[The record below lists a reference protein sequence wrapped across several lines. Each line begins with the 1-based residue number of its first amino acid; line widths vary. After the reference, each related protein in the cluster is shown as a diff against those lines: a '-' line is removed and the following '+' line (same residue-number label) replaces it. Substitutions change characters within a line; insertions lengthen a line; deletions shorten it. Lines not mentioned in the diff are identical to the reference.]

1 MLVLYSQLKKY
12 LPDLNDNPSDVAQVF
27 TSTGQMIDKLV
38 EVEYQGAKDYLMDL
52 EVRQN
57 RADCYGVLG
66 LARELSAYYNISL
79 KFPENKLNDLQF
91 QGDDL
96 DIEVRAKE
104 SVKRLMALKF
114 TNLNISDSP
123 DWLRE
128 YLELYGINSINNL
141 VDITNYV
148 MLETG
153 LPSHVFD
160 TDLVGDRLVWEINS
174 QFSEFI
180 TLNGNKIDISGISD
194 LLTITNE
201 KKLLSLSFIGGSQDA
216 VSKST
221 KNIIL
226 EMGLYDG
233 GLVRRNGRRLS
244 VITEAGQRLEKY
256 IDPEMIPIAFSMLV
270 EMIQEHC
277 GGDISS
283 QLFDE
288 YINKSTNSTI
298 EIRIKKISEIAGV
311 NIEKDKS
318 IEILKNLG
326 FKIIS
331 ESEEKINIER
341 PLNRLDI
348 SIEEDCIE
356 EIIRM
361 YGYSRIPKDQLMIEV
376 TKEITPSHLK
386 MIDHIQD
393 QLEAKGFD
401 EVRSWVLVEEE
412 KNNNAS
418 NSSRAQ
424 VKVEDSINEEV
435 PYLRQSISVNLFEQF
450 ENYKKNNISDV
461 RLFEIGKVFEREGDT
476 YFEHNTLGIL
486 MNRRDINDLRLIIEE
501 LLRFFEIN
509 EVLFR
514 LEKPIAKT
522 AHPENFWKIL
532 VKNHSN
538 SIEEIGYIY
547 LSNKTIVDELVVC
560 EINLDKLNQVALGLS
575 VRSVH
580 EITNK
585 IIELD
590 TNIISSDS
598 LDIIQEEIIRKLANR
613 ENVWSWRIIDEF
625 QVDNRNKITIRVS
638 YFNLSDQDAKKLHDE
653 IFG

>member
-12 LPDLNDNPSDVAQVF
+12 LPDLNDDPYSVAQVF
-27 TSTGQMIDKLV
+27 TSTGQMLEKIIK
-38 EVEYQGAKDYLMDL
+38 VEYRGNKDYLMDF

-57 RADCYGVLG
+57 RADCYGVFG

-79 KFPENKLNDLQF
+79 KFPENNLSNYNFEGERLN
-91 QGDDL
+91 
-96 DIEVRAKE
+96 IEVKAVD

-114 TNLNISDSP
+114 SNLNISDSP

-153 LPSHVFD
+153 VPSHVFD
-160 TDLVGDRLVWEINS
+160 VDLVGDKLTWEINTK
-174 QFSEFI
+174 FSEFI
-180 TLNGNKIDISGISD
+180 TLNENRLDITGISD
-194 LLTITNE
+194 LLTITNDID
-201 KKLLSLSFIGGSQDA
+201 LLSLSFIGGAKDA
-216 VSKST
+216 VSNST
-221 KNIIL
+221 KNVIL
-226 EMGLYDG
+226 EMGIYDG

-256 IDPEMIPIAFSMLV
+256 IDPEMIPIAFSMLI
-270 EMIQEHC
+270 EMISENC
-277 GGDISS
+277 GGVISS
-283 QLFDE
+283 QLYDE
-288 YINKSTNSTI
+288 YINKPNNSI
-298 EIRIKKISEIAGV
+298 INIRINRISKIAGV
-311 NIEKDKS
+311 DIDKEKG

-326 FKIIS
+326 FKIVDETDQTIS
-331 ESEEKINIER
+331 VER
-341 PLNRLDI
+341 PINRLDI
-348 SIEEDCIE
+348 NIEEDCIE
-356 EIIRM
+356 EVIRM
-361 YGYSRIPKDQLMIEV
+361 YGYSNIPKDNLVIEV

-412 KNNNAS
+412 KNKNAS
-418 NSSRAQ
+418 NSMRSQ

-435 PYLRQSISVNLFEQF
+435 PYLRQSIAVNLFEQF
-450 ENYKKNNISDV
+450 RNYKKNNIEDV

-476 YFEHNTLGIL
+476 YFEHNTLGMLI
-486 MNRRDINDLRLIIEE
+486 NRNDINDLRLSVEE
-501 LLRFFEIN
+501 LIRFFEIN

-514 LEKPIAKT
+514 LEKPIART

-532 VKNHSN
+532 VKNHLN
-538 SIEEIGYIY
+538 TMEEIGYLY
-547 LSNKTIVDELVVC
+547 LSNKMMVDEVSVC

-580 EITNK
+580 EITHK

-590 TNIISSDS
+590 SNIVSSQG
-598 LDIIQEEIIRKLANR
+598 LEEIQEEVIMKLANR

-625 QVDNRNKITIRVS
+625 EFEDKKKITIRVS
-638 YFNLSDQDAKKLHDE
+638 YFNLSDQEAKRLHE
-653 IFG
+653 QIFG